1 MPHVRLTDLAIQ
13 RLPSSDTFVTY
24 WDEALPS
31 FGIRC
36 GKRSRTFVCV
46 RGQTRRR
53 ISLGR
58 YPFTTL
64 KEARAK
70 AHALIA
76 NGSVADKNDAPKA
89 AYVLDQYFAAHEKS
103 TRPSTHKEARRL
115 LVRHFVAHFAE
126 RPIDAISTND
136 LTRTIDAL
144 LHTPAEA
151 IKAHAAISGFM
162 NWSLRRQLIT
172 RNPLAGMP
180 LPAKPKSRDRVL
192 SDTELVIVLRQALR
206 IINTP
211 YGAILIVLIFTGLRK
226 SEAHQLRWSWI
237 TRETIT
243 IPKEVAKNDT
253 QLILPNTINGYLA
266 SVPRTSDRLF
276 PDTIDWRSAKKRFD
290 EVCNLTGWVLH
301 DLRRTL
307 STKMAEWEIAT
318 PDVVEAI
325 LNHKSGSSRS
335 QIQRVYDR
343 HSRFPQMRKALGDY
357 ADRLNDLMKAQMTL

>member
-1 MPHVRLTDLAIQ
+1 MPHVHLTDLAIQ
-13 RLPSSDTFVTY
+13 RLPSSDCFVTY
-24 WDEALPS
+24 WDESLPS

-36 GKRSRTFVCV
+36 GKRSRTFVVV
-46 RGQTRRR
+46 RGKERRR

-58 YPFTTL
+58 YPYLTL
-64 KEARAK
+64 KEARTK
-70 AHALIA
+70 AHALISGA
-76 NGSVADKNDAPKA
+76 SVSAKNDAPKA
-89 AYVLDQYFAAHEKS
+89 LYVLDQYFDAHSKS
-103 TRPSTHKEARRL
+103 TRASTHKEARRL
-115 LVRHFVAHFAE
+115 LARHFVPLFAE
-126 RPIDAISTND
+126 RPINDITTND
-136 LTRTIDAL
+136 LTRVIDAL

-162 NWSLRRQLIT
+162 NWTLRRQLIP

-192 SDTELVIVLRQALR
+192 SDSELRTVLQQALR

-243 IPKEVAKNDT
+243 IPKEIAKNNT
-253 QLILPNTINGYLA
+253 QLMLPNTINGYLA
-266 SVPRTSDRLF
+266 AIPKTGDRLF
-276 PDTIDWRSAKKRFD
+276 PEKLDWRTAKIRFD
-290 EVCNLTGWVLH
+290 KVCNFSGWVLH

-307 STKMAEWEIAT
+307 STKIAEWEIAP

-325 LNHKSGSSRS
+325 LNHKSGSARS
-335 QIQRVYDR
+335 EIQRVYDR
-343 HSRFPQMRKALGDY
+343 HSRLPQMRRALAAY
-357 ADRLNDLMKAQMTL
+357 ADRLHALMKSN